1 MPYKIAFWI
10 FDCFSNLVLGT
21 IRRLSIVS
29 GPFNGMVYIHGAVG
43 SSLLPKLLGTYELEI
58 AKWFQELPHFQL
70 GLDVGAAEGYYAVG
84 LLNRNICDK
93 VVAWEMD
100 PEGRRMLDNLAS
112 ANSVRNRL
120 DIRGRCDV
128 VELEKAIATNE
139 TGDALVVIDCE
150 GFEGELV
157 PALPNG
163 ILRRCVLI
171 IETHNPMN
179 PGVHEL
185 LKRRLQATHEIVEV
199 FPTTRSQND
208 LPRSLPGL
216 LNVFRLP
223 VFRRLAM
230 SERRCAD
237 LGWLLCRPKLQQD

>member
-10 FDCFSNLVLGT
+10 FDHFSNLLLGAT
-21 IRRLSIVS
+21 SRLSIAA
-29 GPFNGMVYIHGAVG
+29 GPFNNMVYIHGAVG
-43 SSLLPKLLGTYELEI
+43 SSFLPKLLGTYELEI
-58 AKWFQELPHFQL
+58 AKWFLELPHFQL

-84 LLNRNICDK
+84 LLDRNICDK
-93 VVAWEMD
+93 VVAWEMN
-100 PEGRRMLDNLAS
+100 PEGRRLLESLAT
-112 ANSVRNRL
+112 ANGVRDRL

-128 VELEKAIATNE
+128 QELEKTIAAN
-139 TGDALVVIDCE
+139 GDGDVLVVIDCE

-157 PALPNG
+157 PALPDG

-185 LKRRLQATHEIVEV
+185 LKKRLHATHEIVET
-199 FPTTRSQND
+199 FPKARSKND
-208 LPRSLPGL
+208 LPQSLTGL
-216 LNVFRLP
+216 LNGFRLP

-230 SERRCAD
+230 SERRCPD